1 MYCIMILALETIS
14 KPMLDLISFR
24 CRSEFPPIFFILHG
38 LIHTARTGSVYVT
51 MSITF
56 ERYLAMVK
64 PFNSNKVKK
73 FLLPFAITFAILYNF
88 PKVNNSNRIVSQITT
103 YQELILQFLNSIL
116 SLKQSL
122 FKI

>member
-1 MYCIMILALETIS
+1 MILTLRKVS

-64 PFNSNKVKK
+64 PFKSIKVKK
-73 FLLPFAITFAILYNF
+73 CLLPIAITFAILYNF
-88 PKVNNSNRIVSQITT
+88 PKVNTGNK
-103 YQELILQFLNSIL
+103 L
-116 SLKQSL
+116 
-122 FKI
+122 